1 MQRKEAMS
9 YCSFLNKITV
19 MNEQKLVEFLK
30 DNLKVEVINDCGG
43 DFTINLRLCGEVI
56 SSDSYQ
62 AVDSKY

>member
-1 MQRKEAMS
+1 
-9 YCSFLNKITV
+9 
-19 MNEQKLVEFLK
+19 MNEQRLVEFLK

-56 SSDSYQ
+56 SSDSFQ